1 MDKTSAKV
9 CLRPQDPAVSLSLL
23 GPALHCLITSC
34 FLRPGRVFLQQPALI
49 SGRYGKIIVT
59 LLSSGF

>member
-1 MDKTSAKV
+1 MDKTNVKV
-9 CLRPQDPAVSLSLL
+9 CLRPQELAVSISLL
-23 GPALHCLITSC
+23 VPTLHRLITSC
-34 FLRPGRVFLQQPALI
+34 FLRPGRVFLQQPVLI